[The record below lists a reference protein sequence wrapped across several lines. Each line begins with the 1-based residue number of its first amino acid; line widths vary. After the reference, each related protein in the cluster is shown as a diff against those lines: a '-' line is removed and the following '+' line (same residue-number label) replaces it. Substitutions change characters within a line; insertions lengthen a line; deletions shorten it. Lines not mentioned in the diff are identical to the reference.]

1 MAETLFPQ
9 RQRCKGCRG
18 ALGKSASDPVL
29 RGLYCSPRC
38 AGMAAPAQYPA
49 DAPRECKTQ
58 RDGLWTWKRRYR
70 SESEIPDK
78 LRQDPSTS
86 WYGCT
91 HCGHLHL
98 GHTRMGESESF
109 RKFED
114 LGRDLTDLLIKL
126 RGQATHKQVAAVAGV
141 RPIRIK
147 ELETGIK
154 HEDGLETLGKIL
166 KVYQARLGVSM
177 RGR

>member
-1 MAETLFPQ
+1 
-9 RQRCKGCRG
+9 
-18 ALGKSASDPVL
+18 
-29 RGLYCSPRC
+29 
-38 AGMAAPAQYPA
+38 
-49 DAPRECKTQ
+49 
-58 RDGLWTWKRRYR
+58 
-70 SESEIPDK
+70 
-78 LRQDPSTS
+78 
-86 WYGCT
+86 
-91 HCGHLHL
+91 
-98 GHTRMGESESF
+98 MGESESF